1 MWAEELTSGVAT
13 KGEESPLLI
22 RATQEE
28 QYPRLS
34 LTITWIFVF
43 KPPTS
48 NGTRPDALSGH
59 LVKDGF
65 F

>member
-13 KGEESPLLI
+13 KGEESPLL
-22 RATQEE
+22 RKRNST
-28 QYPRLS
+28 PRLS